1 MSHHHHHSHGPRD
14 IQGKKLFRV
23 ILLNLVITIAQVIG
37 GFVSNSLALLSDALH
52 NLGDTAAILLA
63 WLANRVSKRKANER
77 FTFGYKR
84 FQILAAFFNA
94 LFLIFV

>member
-1 MSHHHHHSHGPRD
+1 
-14 IQGKKLFRV
+14 
-23 ILLNLVITIAQVIG
+23 
-37 GFVSNSLALLSDALH
+37 LH

-63 WLANRVSKRKANER
+63 WVANRVSKRKANER
-77 FTFGYKR
+77 LYFGYKR